1 MTYFPIMKYIKC
13 DSWMTSHPHDH
24 LKEQK
29 RKLNKSLFLA
39 LLFCFNL
46 TKVISDIIQVGLK
59 PYLTKLGFDS
69 NPAWLDIWY
78 AQLETQSI
86 NSNCALNFIMYKEDI
101 FSFWS
106 LKKSL
111 TSSAHIDSQLQ
122 HITELCSI
130 LFSSFPRKNAPKNDS
145 MMVQFFW
152 SVLVVW
158 SGLCC

>member
-1 MTYFPIMKYIKC
+1 M
-13 DSWMTSHPHDH
+13 
-24 LKEQK
+24 
-29 RKLNKSLFLA
+29 
-39 LLFCFNL
+39 LFCFNL
-46 TKVISDIIQVGLK
+46 TNVIFDSIQVGLK
-59 PYLTKLGFDS
+59 PYLTELGFDS

-122 HITELCSI
+122 HIAELCSS

-145 MMVQFFW
+145 MMVLFF
-152 SVLVVW
+152 LVSASCLEWTLLLVT
-158 SGLCC
+158 GDTKIPLLALALALCLYTLL